1 MKNLLTKSSL
11 IALGLIA
18 FIPLLAQGP
27 SAPLATPIDGGL
39 SLLLAAGGA
48 YGIRRIY
55 QSRKKQ
61 SRTCI
66 KSLRIVASPACLPTR
81 QGIEWHRSGG
91 PSATRTSRLHW
102 IKRLNMQSR
111 QESNLYLKFR
121 KAFFPV
127 VKCLIFKYLIKN
139 LGEFLNYF

>member
-55 QSRKKQ
+55 QSRKK
-61 SRTCI
+61 
-66 KSLRIVASPACLPTR
+66 
-81 QGIEWHRSGG
+81 
-91 PSATRTSRLHW
+91 
-102 IKRLNMQSR
+102 
-111 QESNLYLKFR
+111 
-121 KAFFPV
+121 
-127 VKCLIFKYLIKN
+127 
-139 LGEFLNYF
+139 

>member
-61 SRTCI
+61 FSPVSRVQE
-66 KSLRIVASPACLPTR
+66 VASPACLPTR